1 MPSPIAHVAAA
12 VAAGVAAPSGSPLRA
27 RRALLAAA
35 IASVLPDADLLL
47 SATLPG
53 GIAWHH
59 GPTHSLLGAALLGC
73 LVALAA
79 GLRGTA
85 GLWVVVSAVLHPLF
99 DWQLGVPGDPPSF
112 GVPLFWPMR
121 ETRYVAAH
129 PIFRPF
135 GIHEPGFLANMF
147 TRAAVEPY
155 VREVAFAAV
164 VLGYAFVAGRR
175 SARRRGRRGQADRN

>member
-1 MPSPIAHVAAA
+1 MPSPIAHLAAA
-12 VAAGVAAPSGSPLRA
+12 VAAGVAAPAGSPLRA

-35 IASVLPDADLLL
+35 IASVIPDADLLL

-59 GPTHSLLGAALLGC
+59 GPTHSLFGAALLGC

-79 GLRGTA
+79 RLRGTA

-99 DWQLGVPGDPPSF
+99 DWQLGLPGQPPTF

-121 ETRYVAAH
+121 EARYVAAH

-147 TRAAVEPY
+147 TRSAVEPY
-155 VREVAFAAV
+155 AREVVFAAV
-164 VLGYAFVAGRR
+164 VLGYAFFAGRW
-175 SARRRGRRGQADRN
+175 SGRGQADRN